1 MRFTKLATLA
11 VAAGCSLA
19 SQGVFAQAME
29 VVTVEA
35 VREIVVGKSP
45 IGAPIKELTI
55 RSRVSYAD
63 LDLTT
68 AAGTATLEKRV
79 KDAAVSSCKEIKVDV
94 PVAGLDG
101 RSLHQGSDRRRNG
114 AGEQGRRRR
123 EGQEVE
129 ERPGSPGQRVTGD
142 GHPVTLGMSSRGA
155 SPQRAASSS
164 RRGRR

>member
-63 LDLTT
+63 LDLTS
-68 AAGTATLEKRV
+68 AAGAATLEKRV
-79 KDAAVSSCKEIKVDV
+79 KDAAVTSCKEIKVDV
-94 PVAGLDG
+94 PV
-101 RSLHQGSDRRRNG
+101 QGWTVDRCIKEATDDAMVQVNK
-114 AGEQGRRRR
+114 A
-123 EGQEVE
+123 VA
-129 ERPGSPGQRVTGD
+129 D
-142 GHPVTLGMSSRGA
+142 A
-155 SPQRAASSS
+155 KAKK
-164 RRGRR
+164 